1 MRDHAAHP
9 RGRFRSLCRRFL
21 TGSAV
26 IGAVVWPAVTQ
37 AQTGANVLVV
47 VNASQADSIRV
58 GEYYAT
64 ARSVPAKNVVRI
76 NAGTSESV
84 SREQYERT
92 IEQPISA
99 WLARHSLQDQV
110 LYLVLTKGVPLKIL
124 GTTGR
129 DGTSSSVDSELT
141 LLYRRLVGTRT
152 AVMGRIENP
161 YYLGEG
167 AVSEAKPFTR
177 FFADIYLVTRLDGY
191 TVDDVIGLI
200 DRGRKPSRD
209 GKVVL
214 DQSGAAGDRIADR
227 WLRETAERLQTVP
240 GERALLERTA
250 APASTSQP
258 VLGYF
263 SWGSNDEATVK
274 RRLGLPFANGALA
287 GLFVSTDGRT
297 FVEPKADW
305 VPGARRGTDTDSL
318 AGDLIREGVTGLVA
332 NVAEPYLDAMTR
344 PQILFPAYF
353 AGFNLAESFYLS
365 MPFLGWQGVVIGDP
379 LCAPFE
385 DTPLRRD
392 DIDRGMDT
400 VTELPALY
408 AERRLARL
416 AETNLNLEALRIVLK
431 ADARLARDEGVNIA
445 PLLERAVEIEP
456 RLTVVS
462 LRLAAMHEA
471 RGEYDQ
477 AIERYQNVVAIEPGN
492 PIALNNLAY
501 VLAERRKQPKEALP
515 FAEKAYAVA
524 PAPDI
529 ADTLGW
535 IHHLLGDDKAAIL
548 LIEKALS
555 AAPGKIELLLH
566 AAIVH
571 AALNDLPK
579 ARERLLAA
587 EKIDPK
593 VGERP
598 EVKSL
603 RARLKLDDGRLVP
616 AF

>member
-1 MRDHAAHP
+1 MSDHTAYP
-9 RGRFRSLCRRFL
+9 RGRFRSVYRRLL
-21 TGSAV
+21 TGSAA
-26 IGAVVWPAVTQ
+26 ICAVVWPAVTQ

-64 ARSVPAKNVVRI
+64 ARSVPAKNVVRL

-152 AVMGRIENP
+152 AVMGRVENP

-167 AVSEAKPFTR
+167 AVTEAKPFTR
-177 FFADIYLVTRLDGY
+177 FSADIYLVTRLDGY

-214 DQSGAAGDRIADR
+214 DQSGAAGDRIGDR

-250 APASTSQP
+250 APASSSQP
-258 VLGYF
+258 VIGYF
-263 SWGSNDEATVK
+263 SWGSNEKATAK
-274 RRLGLPFANGALA
+274 RRLGVPFANGALA
-287 GLFVSTDGRT
+287 GMFVSTDGRT

-305 VPGARRGTDTDSL
+305 VPGARLGTDADSL
-318 AGDLIREGVTGLVA
+318 AGDLIRDGVTGLVA
-332 NVAEPYLDAMTR
+332 NVAEPYLDGTAR

-385 DTPLRRD
+385 DTPLRRE
-392 DIDRGMDT
+392 DIHRGMDT
-400 VTELPALY
+400 VTELPALFS
-408 AERRLARL
+408 ERRLARL

-431 ADARLARDEGVNIA
+431 ADARLAQDEGANIEA
-445 PLLERAVEIEP
+445 LLNRAVEIEP
-456 RLTVVS
+456 RLTGVN
-462 LRLAAMHEA
+462 LRLALMHEA
-471 RGEYDQ
+471 RGAYDQ
-477 AIERYQNVVAIEPGN
+477 AIERYQIVVSIEPGN

-501 VLAERRKQPKEALP
+501 ALAEHRKQPKEALP
-515 FAEKAYAVA
+515 FAERAYAVM
-524 PAPDI
+524 PTPDI

-535 IHHLLGDDKAAIL
+535 IHHLLGDDKAAIP

-555 AAPGKIELLLH
+555 AAPGNIELLLH

-603 RARLKLDDGRLVP
+603 RARLKLDDGTLVP
-616 AF
+616 AP